1 MSFCRTLAIFVALV
15 SQVVWL
21 SFTWISTVILGIP
34 IMTAVL
40 GSPSKGRFYGLLA
53 AISSFIF
60 QLPLQLLFLEVF
72 SLLRSHR
79 AKEPAPTTGVIP
91 ELESNATHTVDGD
104 FVPASSTS
112 VGSSAI
118 RNLLMRVVWR
128 ILLNPIV
135 LSIIAGLI
143 ISLTRLGPKYLSEGS
158 SDYVE
163 ELGWIDDT
171 LQWLGA
177 CVSPV
182 SLFAMGV
189 WMYNEWRRLQEV
201 GFLQILLSMLSKL
214 VLVPLI
220 MVGLVIVMNL
230 NDEASRAAVLIAV
243 LPISQASFSL
253 GSQYKIGEAFLA
265 ANVAVGTLLL
275 LPAVL
280 IWNIALDDLNLF
292 PVVVADEGTSCP

>member
-1 MSFCRTLAIFVALV
+1 
-15 SQVVWL
+15 
-21 SFTWISTVILGIP
+21 
-34 IMTAVL
+34 VL
-40 GSPSKGRFYGLLA
+40 GSSSKGRFYGLLA

-60 QLPLQLLFLEVF
+60 QLPLQLLFLEAF
-72 SLLRSHR
+72 ALLRS
-79 AKEPAPTTGVIP
+79 KESKELAPTTGVIP
-91 ELESNATHTVDGD
+91 ELEPNIVNGVGD
-104 FVPASSTS
+104 DDRLSALGMSS
-112 VGSSAI
+112 SSI
-118 RNLLMRVVWR
+118 RTLLLRVFLR
-128 ILLNPIV
+128 IMLNPVV

-189 WMYNEWRRLQEV
+189 WMYNEWQRFQEV
-201 GFLQILLSMLSKL
+201 GLLQISLSMVSKL
-214 VLVPLI
+214 AIVPLI
-220 MVGLVIVMNL
+220 MVGLVIAMNL

-253 GSQYKIGEAFLA
+253 AAQYKIGEAYLA

-280 IWNIALDDLNLF
+280 IWNIALDNLNLF
-292 PVVVADEGTSCP
+292 PVVVADERAPCS

>member
-1 MSFCRTLAIFVALV
+1 
-15 SQVVWL
+15 
-21 SFTWISTVILGIP
+21 
-34 IMTAVL
+34 MTAVL

-72 SLLRSHR
+72 ALLKSHR
-79 AKEPAPTTGVIP
+79 AKEPAAPITGVIP
-91 ELESNATHTVDGD
+91 ELESNVMHRVEGD
-104 FVPASSTS
+104 LLSAATS
-112 VGSSAI
+112 VHDSSAII

-128 ILLNPIV
+128 ILLNPVV

-201 GFLQILLSMLSKL
+201 GLLQILLSMLSKL

-220 MVGLVIVMNL
+220 MVGLVLVMNL

-280 IWNIALDDLNLF
+280 IWNIAMDDLNLF

>member
-1 MSFCRTLAIFVALV
+1 
-15 SQVVWL
+15 
-21 SFTWISTVILGIP
+21 
-34 IMTAVL
+34 MTAVL